1 MRMLKDD
8 WNDGVDDNGGSP
20 RTVQKRWLDINW
32 AFPATAPAPL
42 SFTVVAFTGTDP
54 TNTASYLFQPMTML
68 PTDRRLVVAISPNV
82 SVANINAAVRA
93 NYA

>member
-1 MRMLKDD
+1 MRRQIDD
-8 WNDGVDDNGGSP
+8 WNDGVDDNGGTP
-20 RTVQKRWLDINW
+20 RTVKKTWLDINW

-42 SFTVVAFTGTDP
+42 SFTVIVFTGTD
-54 TNTASYLFQPMTML
+54 TTDTTKYLFQPMTAL

-93 NYA
+93 DYA

>member
-1 MRMLKDD
+1 MRRQIDD
-8 WNDGVDDNGGSP
+8 WNDGVDDNGGVP
-20 RTVQKRWLDINW
+20 RTVKKNWLDINW
-32 AFPATAPAPL
+32 AFPANAPAPL

-93 NYA
+93 DYA